1 MESRDASIN
10 FRESTVSSLETMS
23 IVSILERKQ
32 SKDPQA
38 KEATS
43 KSCRL

>member
-23 IVSILERKQ
+23 IVSILEK